1 MQFTRTYTMQRHQR
15 ESCVRRLSDEAEAI
29 KRRRL
34 YIDEPS
40 QVMQT
45 CDLCNVTVAANRM
58 SAHQRTAQHRN
69 KACTPLSD
77 GVSLIQSAFRC
88 RIQSYRVTSNATHIS
103 YALFFE
109 EIKAKVIRLIGE
121 MLKIH
126 GVIKMNMELF
136 GLYQLPTTEEFS
148 DKSFNTTN
156 RVVDPASNLEEIY
169 DSLVEAMIAQ
179 TTEFQ
184 EKDSGKFKYS

>member
-1 MQFTRTYTMQRHQR
+1 
-15 ESCVRRLSDEAEAI
+15 
-29 KRRRL
+29 
-34 YIDEPS
+34 
-40 QVMQT
+40 
-45 CDLCNVTVAANRM
+45 
-58 SAHQRTAQHRN
+58 
-69 KACTPLSD
+69 
-77 GVSLIQSAFRC
+77 
-88 RIQSYRVTSNATHIS
+88 
-103 YALFFE
+103 
-109 EIKAKVIRLIGE
+109 
-121 MLKIH
+121 
-126 GVIKMNMELF
+126 MELF